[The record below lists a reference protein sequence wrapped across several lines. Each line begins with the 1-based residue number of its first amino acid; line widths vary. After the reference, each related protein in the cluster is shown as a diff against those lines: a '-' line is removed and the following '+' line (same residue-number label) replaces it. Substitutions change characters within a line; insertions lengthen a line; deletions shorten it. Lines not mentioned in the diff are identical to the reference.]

1 MAHSVISGVGHA
13 VDGVGN
19 VGKWTMESS
28 MDLHKWITSATKQG
42 HATRKGPQDWTG
54 TYESQGFLPAKMP
67 GDTFTFTGSYD
78 GATGVVGPVMVD
90 VVEIRWN
97 QETGEPIGHT
107 VSFSGTGLPVPG
119 AAVAADAS
127 VPVVHSSVGL
137 IIKASDA
144 SAAESFVEILDVRS
158 VTLTISRANTPYTSS
173 STVTSGQAYVGRLA
187 GPWDFSLS
195 YSVFEGDPSILLTP
209 GDVYHFQVYVTAAL
223 FWDLKW
229 ARISELSDVDA
240 DSEGAIMGATQN
252 AEMEG
257 YTEVEA
263 ATVLTEGYI
272 KTPEAVPVTV
282 WPVP

>member
-1 MAHSVISGVGHA
+1 
-13 VDGVGN
+13 
-19 VGKWTMESS
+19 

-78 GATGVVGPVMVD
+78 GSTGVVGPVMVD
-90 VVEIRWN
+90 SVVIRIN

-107 VSFSGTGLPVPG
+107 VSFSGTGLPVLG
-119 AAVAADAS
+119 VAVATDATT
-127 VPVVHSSVGL
+127 PVVYSSVGL

-144 SAAESFVEILDVRS
+144 SAAESFVEIEDVRS

-173 STVTSGQAYVGRLA
+173 STVTAGQAYVGRLA

-195 YSVFEGDPSILLTP
+195 YSVFEGDPSVLLTL
-209 GDVYHFQVYVTAAL
+209 GDVHHFQVYVTSTL
-223 FWDLKW
+223 YWDLKW
-229 ARISELSDVDA
+229 ARISEVSDIEA
-240 DSEGAIMGATQN
+240 DSEGNIVGATQN

-257 YTEVEA
+257 YTEVES
-263 ATVLTEGYI
+263 ATVLSEGYI
-272 KTPEAVPVTV
+272 KTPEAVPVTI